1 MLRNC
6 GTYPTPPELINGTY
20 IAVWWVFNISEEDL
34 LGVDFTTNGEQVKE
48 VLENG
53 RKNIT

>member
-1 MLRNC
+1 MARKLLR
-6 GTYPTPPELINGTY
+6 GMIRRLNGTY
-20 IAVWWVFNISEEDL
+20 IAVWWVFNNSEEDL

>member
-1 MLRNC
+1 M
-6 GTYPTPPELINGTY
+6 ELINGTY
-20 IAVWWVFNISEEDL
+20 IAELEIWWVFNNSEEDL

-53 RKNIT
+53 RKKIT

>member
-1 MLRNC
+1 MERVL
-6 GTYPTPPELINGTY
+6 PPLELINGTY

-53 RKNIT
+53 RKKIT